1 MKKVLL
7 FFLCSVLVLSVL
19 AGCGNK
25 VETSESNSAD
35 NTTTTYETITESDG
49 LTTNSQEIT
58 NIIWQYPTPGNTGSG
73 FQEVEDAFNA
83 MLEKDIGVHVK
94 FELVPLMESQKKAQ
108 LMVSAGEQ
116 LDIALTAF
124 TSLGPLVESGLI
136 LPLDELVEKYGQG
149 IKEACGESLL
159 NGSYKGKLYGIPPA
173 DRRGNSYGFLAR
185 TDLLQKYGIT
195 IDENKYYTIDEIE
208 QMFAIVK
215 AGEGPNFYCEI
226 PWNTTPEPLNNG
238 YIEYDKVGGA
248 IGNGVLMLNRGF
260 DTTKIENLFAT
271 EEYKEYAEM
280 KYRWAQKGYI
290 SPDAAI
296 TTETGDSLMKTGK
309 YFGVFYWADP
319 AAENSY
325 EATVDF
331 DLTLIK
337 MVKPYVAGS
346 GGALITWNIPIT
358 SVSPEKA
365 MKALNYLYSNYEAN
379 KLIQFGIEGKSYKVL
394 QKTDEGE
401 LIQYLEDDT
410 SKLPYHNPYGLWG
423 IILKWP
429 AVYPAPI
436 NIKKIMR
443 EWDAAIPKTRYSP
456 AIGYSFVQTS
466 VATEIAA
473 VQAVVDQ
480 YTPIINC
487 GAADPSKALPEFL
500 SALKAAGVDKIIE
513 ENQRQFDAWLASKK

>member
-1 MKKVLL
+1 MKKVLSL
-7 FFLCSVLVLSVL
+7 ILCLLLVLPAL
-19 AGCGNK
+19 AGCGSDSKSSEDTSINK
-25 VETSESNSAD
+25 EETPKTETDEGESTA
-35 NTTTTYETITESDG
+35 ESG
-49 LTTNSQEIT
+49 EIT
-58 NIIWQYPTPGNTGSG
+58 TIIWQYPTPGNLGPG

-83 MLEKDIGVHVK
+83 MLEKDVGVRVK
-94 FELVPLMESQKKAQ
+94 FEPVPLMESQKRAQ

-136 LPLDELVEKYGQG
+136 LPLDELVEKYGQD
-149 IKEACGESLL
+149 IKKACGESLL
-159 NGSYKGKLYGIPPA
+159 GGSYNGKLYGIPPA
-173 DRRGNSYGFLAR
+173 YKQGNEYGFLAQ
-185 TDLLQKYGIT
+185 TSLLQKYGIT
-195 IDENKYYTIDEIE
+195 IDENKYYTLEEIE
-208 QMFAIVK
+208 QMFAKVK

-260 DTTKIENLFAT
+260 NTTKIENLFAT
-271 EEYKEYAEM
+271 EEYKKYAEM
-280 KYRWAQKGYI
+280 KYRWAKEGYI
-290 SPDAAI
+290 SPDAAT
-296 TTETGDSLMKTGK
+296 TTESPDSLMRTGK

-319 AAENSY
+319 VAEPSY
-325 EATVDF
+325 EATVEF

-365 MKALNYLYSNYEAN
+365 MKALNYLYSNYEAT
-379 KLIQFGIEGKSYKVL
+379 KLIQFGIEGKSYKVV

-401 LIQYLEDDT
+401 QIQYLEEDV

-423 IILKWP
+423 NRLNWPVVYPSPINMNRILK
-429 AVYPAPI
+429 
-436 NIKKIMR
+436 
-443 EWDAAIPKTRYSP
+443 EWDASIPKSRFSP

-466 VATEIAA
+466 VANEIAA

-487 GAADPSKALPEFL
+487 GAMDPSKSLPEFL
-500 SALKAAGVDKIIE
+500 NALKAAGVDKIIE
-513 ENQRQFDAWLASKK
+513 ENQRQFDAWLAGKK